1 MIVLGLSLPKPV
13 VPTCSSAA
21 LWEARVVEARFLLVG
36 MLQHA
41 HDARTHVPVRS
52 QTGSNHFAEERR
64 IKIVIYVY

>member
-1 MIVLGLSLPKPV
+1 MLGLSLPKPV

-41 HDARTHVPVRS
+41 HDARTHVRS

-64 IKIVIYVY
+64 IKIVIYVYMH